1 MYDYKRARLPSAQQ
15 PHDRITCL
23 CYFCTW
29 DAATQS
35 RSRFLSDLLA
45 SKSTTPIQPLALC
58 STRVIVQGN
67 STVEKLGCQ
76 AEIML
81 AEEAHATS
89 ARCEMSS
96 PARVVVSCAVLC
108 LPPLYYVAKAVRRAL
123 QKQQI
128 VAGCMRCRPLPLM
141 SDVWGAHVYGIR
153 VHVNIVRKNSVTRAH
168 ECVEGWRA

>member
-1 MYDYKRARLPSAQQ
+1 MNANMYDYKRARLPSAQQ

-45 SKSTTPIQPLALC
+45 SKSTTRIQPLAIC
-58 STRVIVQGN
+58 CTHMIVQGN
-67 STVEKLGCQ
+67 SAVERLGCQ

-96 PARVVVSCAVLC
+96 PARVVVC

-141 SDVWGAHVYGIR
+141 SDVWGAQVSAFEYTLMLFKR
-153 VHVNIVRKNSVTRAH
+153 TV
-168 ECVEGWRA
+168 